1 MKITMILF
9 LFASCL
15 NSWSHHNDYGNHRGD
30 SNYNVK
36 EVQKIGG
43 NSYGSET
50 IYLGMG
56 SMGDSPSY
64 NNRNISHKGGWNLS
78 GADLSYYN
86 FYSSSFSNIDMSNA
100 NLDNASLQYT
110 SFNSVN
116 LSGAS
121 LGTGLYDA
129 SFINVNFSG
138 ARFSG
143 DYGLGGDLRLAE
155 FINCNF
161 SNANISNIDLGNAAV
176 FSNNISGD
184 LVHNW
189 TNPNIGFG
197 GGMGTSLPN
206 DYQIFNGYLIG
217 PNANLSNADLS
228 GINFYQVVDETGF
241 SLDGPEYVDLNP
253 NFNNVNMNY
262 ANLSSADIRDVDLSL
277 VKSFV
282 GVKGSAVSH
291 NVNTL
296 LPVGYTIINDN
307 IVGPDVDLSNA
318 DLSNID
324 LSGLDLSAVN
334 FTGADL
340 TGANL
345 TGCNVT
351 NANFTNA
358 KLVNVQMENIQMNPQ
373 FASYLDIFAEY
384 ESSIAAMIT
393 TNDAIAI
400 ISDLRVGSQTF
411 GVSNGNA
418 KIRMYV
424 DESSDLTSTWSNTQ
438 HVLELDIPA
447 DADTKFYRFR
457 MD

>member
-1 MKITMILF
+1 MNILMILF

-15 NSWSHHNDYGNHRGD
+15 NSWSHHNDYGEHRGD

-43 NSYGSET
+43 TSLGSEY

-56 SMGDSPSY
+56 SMFDSPAY
-64 NNRNISHKGGWNLS
+64 NNRNISNKGGWNLS

-100 NLDNASLQYT
+100 NLDNANLQYS
-110 SFNSVN
+110 SFNNVN
-116 LSGAS
+116 LSGVSLGAS
-121 LGTGLYDA
+121 LYDS

-138 ARFSG
+138 ARFSSG
-143 DYGLGGDLRLAE
+143 FMGPDIRLSE

-161 SNANISNIDLGNAAV
+161 SNANISNINFGNAAV

-197 GGMGTSLPN
+197 GGMGTSLPI
-206 DYQIFNGYLIG
+206 DYQIFNGYLVG

-228 GINFYQVVDETGF
+228 GVNFYQVVDETGF
-241 SLDGPEYVDLNP
+241 SPDGPEYVDLNP
-253 NFNNVNMNY
+253 NFNNVNMDY
-262 ANLSSADIRDVDLSL
+262 ANLSGADIRDVDLSL

-282 GVKGSAVSH
+282 GVKGSSVSH

-307 IVGPDVDLSNA
+307 IVGSDVDLSNA

-324 LSGLDLSAVN
+324 LSGLDLSEVN

-340 TGANL
+340 TGASL

-358 KLVNVQMENIQMNPQ
+358 KLVNVQMEGIQMNPQ
-373 FASYLDIFAEY
+373 FVSYLNIFAEY

-418 KIRMYV
+418 KIRMFV